1 MSNGQNIIRRLHGA
15 ADIALRSGEHLLIG
29 RPAVFGAEF
38 REMIEGHKPALT
50 ERVILNIQDYAS
62 HGMGRLHG
70 VLADYDGW
78 GGLPLSASGISQ
90 RVAGLVRRGS
100 LLALIIPAVT
110 LNDMT
115 TDSAQLEAMSADLAR
130 QEGVNPE
137 LSVEG
142 KTFADLNGMTD
153 KLVYVIKSSGQY
165 FSFES
170 VKTAF
175 TSAMTVTAII
185 SVAVVLAAWAAS
197 HFAGIGFA
205 IDAVLIAIGWIMLGW
220 AIFSAMRSLLKCLK
234 LIHHAE
240 SLEDLDKAAKMF
252 ADAVTQFGVDVI
264 IGLLTRGAG
273 KMRAKASAKP
283 GAGSK
288 ADTPQKTKAD
298 IEAEN
303 RTKSQVKTRSET
315 QQDIV
320 DKMGKDLKGNPLRK
334 DYEDEVSALSR
345 YKDRISPDMT
355 NAELEKLA
363 KEASQARRDLGVKY
377 KDVTPSPLKDYIYD
391 VNKARYDDPLG
402 PTLDWF
408 KRENNLKGID
418 KLTDRQLYEKI
429 IGGASRPNPDV
440 DKLLGGF
447 NDWLSKKPDSFIMKF
462 GGGV

>member
-273 KMRAKASAKP
+273 KMRARANAKGD
-283 GAGSK
+283 GAGGS
-288 ADTPQKTKAD
+288 ASTTPRSRAD

-303 RTKSQVKTRSET
+303 RARADGGKKKGEEKKKAEQTALIAGRKKIARDFYRKQGWSDSKIDDHMAGIDFNKPVE
-315 QQDIV
+315 IV
-320 DKMGKDLKGNPLRK
+320 TLKKGEILGQWQSPGAPKGNYFAPANETPSKLGIGTVGFNR
-334 DYEDEVSALSR
+334 S
-345 YKDRISPDMT
+345 T
-355 NAELEKLA
+355 GNAESKLQKIYQLDDDLEVLSSKA
-363 KEASQARRDLGVKY
+363 KAIL
-377 KDVTPSPLKDYIYD
+377 
-391 VNKARYDDPLG
+391 DD
-402 PTLDWF
+402 W
-408 KRENNLKGID
+408 
-418 KLTDRQLYEKI
+418 
-429 IGGASRPNPDV
+429 SNPYAV
-440 DKLLGGF
+440 AQTT
-447 NDWLSKKPDSFIMKF
+447 
-462 GGGV
+462 GGGQQYFVPDIAKFIPYP